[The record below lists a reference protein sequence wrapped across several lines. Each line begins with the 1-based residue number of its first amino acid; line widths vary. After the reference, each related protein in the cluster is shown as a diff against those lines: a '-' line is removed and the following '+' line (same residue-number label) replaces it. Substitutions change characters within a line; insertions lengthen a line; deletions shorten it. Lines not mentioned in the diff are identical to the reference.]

1 MEASTHRMRLLSD
14 GAARLACLAVIAL
27 AALIGPVQA
36 RAQGPAADTA
46 QRRCENLRTADLMR
60 IPDAPILVLDAK
72 VLPASA
78 DRPAVCQ
85 VSGVV
90 NGSVEVLIDLPT
102 LGWNGKFAHTGSQFM
117 HVGCTGAECGSAFSD
132 AECSGPLVLG
142 YACMVDDEGHKAA
155 SETTA
160 WAREDLNAKV
170 DYAFRATHLATIAG
184 KAITKA
190 YYGEQPLHAY
200 FLGCSAAGRQG
211 MIEAQRFPLDYD
223 GMVIGAPPIHFAPNA
238 MRVAWNAAA
247 LLGPDGRSLFPAAA
261 GLRFLQP
268 DLQLLH
274 NWIVGKCDL
283 NDGVKDGIIPDP
295 RQCRYNLAELQC
307 SGAKTPA
314 CLSADQIAAVRRV
327 YDGPVDATGRKL
339 SGMRPL
345 PGSEGNWAYS
355 YLDDAGDSRHAA
367 ALRADLIRNLGLAA
381 DDSGVLG
388 PVLDWRADNMR
399 LGQQVALYDAPNP
412 DLRVFS
418 RLGGKLIAFQGWSD
432 HEVFP
437 EAIIDYYETVGRTMG
452 GGAAEKDFFRLFMIP
467 GMDHCGNGGSADK
480 IQYLDSLE
488 RWVEHGQAPDQ
499 LIAYQRKPTDDARYN
514 IWPAQSGYWL
524 TKPWDPAAAI
534 GSRPVYPYP
543 TVAQY
548 TGKGDPSVAAS
559 WGPADPNPH
568 P

>member
-1 MEASTHRMRLLSD
+1 MEASTNRIRLFSD
-14 GAARLACLAVIAL
+14 GAAWLAGLALILVANLAAPARAL
-27 AALIGPVQA
+27 A
-36 RAQGPAADTA
+36 QGAAAVPAPA
-46 QRRCENLRTADLMR
+46 RCEELRTTDLSHT
-60 IPDAPILVLDAK
+60 PDAPILILDAK
-72 VLPASA
+72 VLPASGE
-78 DRPAVCQ
+78 RPAACQ
-85 VSGVV
+85 VDGMV
-90 NGSVEVLIDLPT
+90 NGTVEITIDLPT
-102 LGWNGKFAHTGSQFM
+102 AGWNGKFAHAGSQFM
-117 HVGCTGAECGSAFSD
+117 HVGCLGAECGPAFSD
-132 AECSGPLVLG
+132 AECTGPLVLG

-155 SETTA
+155 SETA
-160 WAREDLNAKV
+160 SWANQDLSAKV
-170 DYAFRATHLATIAG
+170 DYAFRATHLATLAG

-190 YYGEQPLHAY
+190 YYGAQPLHAY
-200 FLGCSAAGRQG
+200 FLGCSAAGREG

-247 LLGPDGRSLFPAAA
+247 LLGPDGRSLFPAAP
-261 GLRFLQP
+261 GHRFMQP
-268 DLQLLH
+268 DLHMLH
-274 NWIVGKCDL
+274 VWIMSKCDL

-307 SGAKTPA
+307 PGAKTPS
-314 CLSADQIAAVRRV
+314 CLSAEQIAAVRKV
-327 YDGPVDATGRKL
+327 YDGPVDANGRKL

-355 YLDDAGDSRHAA
+355 YLDDNGGSGHAA
-367 ALRADLIRNLGLAA
+367 ALRADLLRNLGLSA
-381 DDSGVLG
+381 DESGISG
-388 PVLDWRADNMR
+388 PVLDWKADNAR
-399 LGQQVALYDAPNP
+399 LGEQVALYDAPNP

-452 GGAAEKDFFRLFMIP
+452 GAAAEKDFFRLFMIP

-480 IQYLDSLE
+480 IQYLDALE

-524 TKPWDPAAAI
+524 TKPWDPAASI

-543 TVAQY
+543 TIARY
-548 TGKGDPSVAAS
+548 NGKGDPSMASS
-559 WGPADPNPH
+559 WGPADPNP
-568 P
+568 

>member
-367 ALRADLIRNLGLAA
+367 ALRADLIRNLGL
-381 DDSGVLG
+381 
-388 PVLDWRADNMR
+388 
-399 LGQQVALYDAPNP
+399 
-412 DLRVFS
+412 S